1 MENKLPTHIGIILDG
16 NRRWA
21 KENNKTSFEGHKFGI
36 ESTKKIVKY
45 ANDLGLKH
53 LTLYAFSTENWKRS
67 KEEVAGLMNIF
78 EKYLTDVLKTKEFE
92 NVKVTILGDKSAFSK
107 SIQNKMIKVEEETK
121 NEKGLKLNLA
131 LNYGGRS
138 EITRAAKIVA
148 NMLKNNEIKEKDIT
162 EELLQNNLYTT
173 DQPDLDFVIRTSG
186 EMRLSNFLPWQATY
200 AELYFP
206 KIYWPEFDEKEFDK
220 AIIEY
225 NNRSRRHG
233 K

>member
-78 EKYLTDVLKTKEFE
+78 EKYLNDVLKTKEFE